1 MRGKKNLNSCFYI
14 SILLALPNSLKITAY
29 CYENND
35 DVEALKTSKYL
46 ADGCIMDTPQHDDAR
61 HHFLQHPPIHFDDST
76 EKEQQENKIT
86 IMGFQH
92 ISLPLWG
99 VQFHP
104 ESVSTEHGIHMMRNF
119 AIQTMKW
126 YQKVMCEDS
135 FLFYI

>member
-1 MRGKKNLNSCFYI
+1 MF
-14 SILLALPNSLKITAY
+14 ILLALPSSLKITAY

-35 DVEALKTSKYL
+35 DMEALKTSKYL
-46 ADGCIMDTPQHDDAR
+46 ADGCIMDTPQNDDR
-61 HHFLQHPPIHFDDST
+61 HHFLQHPPINFDDNT
-76 EKEQQENKIT
+76 KKEQEDRIT